1 MNNREVSYRIHNLG
15 MAFLATGGVLAAMA
29 LVRLLDGVA
38 LIPTLLP
45 FFTAASLCLTGGL
58 LILRSVRQGKFDL
71 ATLVVGTEDDYRL
84 ARTAE
89 RTNQTIYDPVR
100 RRR

>member
-1 MNNREVSYRIHNLG
+1 
-15 MAFLATGGVLAAMA
+15 MALLASGGVLAAMA
-29 LVRLLDGVA
+29 LVHLLDGGA

-45 FFTAASLCLTGGL
+45 LFTAASLCLTGGL

-71 ATLVVGTEDDYRL
+71 ATLGVGTEDDYRL
-84 ARTAE
+84 AHIAE
-89 RTNQTIYDPVR
+89 QTNQTIYDPVR